1 MELTEEGLK
10 LDEKGLEQSIQ
21 TYHRY
26 IADKV
31 KISLQLKDIFLML
44 SFFSIT
50 IILILT
56 RCAVNNNN

>member
-44 SFFSIT
+44 SFSQ
-50 IILILT
+50 
-56 RCAVNNNN
+56 